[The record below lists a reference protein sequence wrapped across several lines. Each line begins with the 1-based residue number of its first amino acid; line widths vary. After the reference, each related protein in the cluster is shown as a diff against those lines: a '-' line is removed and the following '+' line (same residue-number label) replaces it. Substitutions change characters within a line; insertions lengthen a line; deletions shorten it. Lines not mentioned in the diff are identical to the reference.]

1 MAQKLLIIYIV
12 RYIGIKN
19 IKYEGVIIMSIN
31 SEEFYSVLA
40 SRMKASAI
48 REILKII
55 QRSNVISLAGGMP
68 DPATFPTEE
77 LNEAAKQIFAKDSAR
92 ALQYSSTEGL
102 QELREFILNWLAE
115 DNKKAG
121 LDNIMITSGSQQGL
135 DLMSKVLLD
144 PGDIVIVE
152 LPSYLAAL
160 NAFRSY
166 GGEMVGIPMD
176 DKGMRIDL
184 LEKMLSQ
191 LKSEEK
197 KVKFIY
203 TISNFQNPAGVT
215 MSLARRKRILEI
227 ARKFEVFILEDNPY
241 EKLRFEGEPLP
252 SIYSLDNE
260 GYVISLGTFSKIL
273 CPGLRLAWI
282 LGDKEIIE
290 KLVIMKQA
298 TDLCTTILNQL
309 IAYEYCRQND
319 IDKNIESN
327 VQIYRKKRDV
337 MLESLDKYF
346 PSEASWTKPEGGFFV
361 FVTLPEYINTD
372 EMFLEAI
379 EEKVAYVSGA
389 PFFANGKGQNTMRLS
404 FCYPKEKDIE
414 EGIKKLGQVIKKKIK
429 N

>member
-1 MAQKLLIIYIV
+1 M
-12 RYIGIKN
+12 
-19 IKYEGVIIMSIN
+19 MSIN

-68 DPATFPTEE
+68 DPATFPTDE

-102 QELREFILNWLAE
+102 QELREFILNWLTE
-115 DNKKAG
+115 DDKKAG

-176 DKGMRIDL
+176 DKGMRMDI
-184 LEKMLSQ
+184 LEETLTQ
-191 LKSEEK
+191 LKNEGK
-197 KVKFIY
+197 MVKFIY
-203 TISNFQNPAGVT
+203 TSSNFQNPAGVT
-215 MSLARRKRILEI
+215 MSLPRRKRIIEI

-241 EKLRFEGEPLP
+241 DKLRFEGESLP

-273 CPGLRLAWI
+273 CPGLRLAWV

-290 KLVIMKQA
+290 KLVIIKQA

-327 VQIYRKKRDV
+327 VQIYRKKRDI
-337 MLESLDKYF
+337 MLEALDKYF
-346 PSEASWTKPEGGFFV
+346 PAEASWTKPEGGFFV
-361 FVTLPEYINTD
+361 FVTLPEYINAD

-404 FCYPKEKDIE
+404 FCYPNEKDIE

>member
-1 MAQKLLIIYIV
+1 
-12 RYIGIKN
+12 
-19 IKYEGVIIMSIN
+19 
-31 SEEFYSVLA
+31 
-40 SRMKASAI
+40 
-48 REILKII
+48 
-55 QRSNVISLAGGMP
+55 
-68 DPATFPTEE
+68 
-77 LNEAAKQIFAKDSAR
+77 SAR

-102 QELREFILNWLAE
+102 SELREFILNWLDE
-115 DNKKAG
+115 DNKKAD

-135 DLMSKVLLD
+135 DLVSKVLLD
-144 PGDIVIVE
+144 PGDIVVVE

-166 GGEMVGIPMD
+166 GGEMVGVPMD
-176 DKGMRIDL
+176 DEGMQTDL
-184 LEKMLSQ
+184 LEETLSQ

-241 EKLRFEGEPLP
+241 DKLRFEGEPIP
-252 SIYSLDNE
+252 SIYSLGNE

-282 LGDKEIIE
+282 LGNKEIIE

-309 IAYEYCRQND
+309 IAYEYCCQSD

-327 VQIYRKKRDV
+327 IEIYRKKRDV
-337 MLESLDKYF
+337 MLEALDKYF
-346 PSEASWTKPEGGFFV
+346 PAEATWTKPEGGFFV
-361 FVTLPEYINTD
+361 FVTLPEYIDTG
-372 EMFLEAI
+372 EMFPEAI
-379 EEKVAYVSGA
+379 KEKVAYVSGA
-389 PFFANGKGQNTMRLS
+389 PFFANGKGKNTMRLS
-404 FCYPKEKDIE
+404 FCYPNEKDIE
-414 EGIKKLGQVIKKKIK
+414 EGIKRLGQVIKKKIK

>member
-1 MAQKLLIIYIV
+1 
-12 RYIGIKN
+12 
-19 IKYEGVIIMSIN
+19 MSIN

-77 LNEAAKQIFAKDSAR
+77 LNEAAKQIFEKDSAR

-115 DNKKAG
+115 DNKKAR

-176 DKGMRIDL
+176 DKGMRMDI
-184 LEKMLSQ
+184 LEETLNQ
-191 LKSEEK
+191 LRTEGK

-203 TISNFQNPAGVT
+203 TISNFQNPAGAT
-215 MSLARRKRILEI
+215 MSLPRRKRILEI

-260 GYVISLGTFSKIL
+260 GYVVSLGTFSKIL

-361 FVTLPEYINTD
+361 FVTLPEYIDVD

-379 EEKVAYVSGA
+379 KEKVAYVSGA
-389 PFFANGKGQNTMRLS
+389 PFFANGKGQNTIRLS